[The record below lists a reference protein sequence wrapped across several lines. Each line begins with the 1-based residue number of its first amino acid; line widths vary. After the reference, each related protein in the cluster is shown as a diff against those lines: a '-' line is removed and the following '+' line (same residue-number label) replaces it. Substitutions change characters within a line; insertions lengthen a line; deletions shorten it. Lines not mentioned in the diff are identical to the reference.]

1 MKITLASIK
10 GHIIKLFVTKNICV
24 DVASLE
30 DFVFHPRKTHNMC
43 PEHATFINNQTTK
56 LNMNEDETL
65 KTQKYQ
71 FGPRLIMLC
80 FSWISYFE
88 LVKLAK
94 NYWRQLQIGIH
105 EIFYIEIQ
113 FRCKNFSIKTNII
126 VYLFLKLK
134 MEQL

>member
-10 GHIIKLFVTKNICV
+10 RYIIKLFVTKNISN
-24 DVASLE
+24 DVASFE
-30 DFVFHPRKTHNMC
+30 EFVFHPHKTHNMC

-80 FSWISYFE
+80 FSWISHFE

-113 FRCKNFSIKTNII
+113 FRCENFSIKTNII
-126 VYLFLKLK
+126 LYLFLKLK
-134 MEQL
+134 IGQL